1 MSDTI
6 PVTIVAGTP
15 NPLCYSDELERYN
28 AYIAATTAYITGS
41 NLQWIVSVGTP
52 APADQGKAWL
62 RIDVNGYPKEVLL
75 WVTASGTWVR
85 IFTVPHYPVSSGGVA
100 NALTATYNPTFLS
113 QAVGERYWFIA
124 AATNTGACT
133 LKVDSLPAYSIKKKV
148 NQDLAAG
155 EIVAGQVVELVWDGT
170 NYQMVSQSS
179 KASISTGDIA
189 PGTNGQTLRTRLNLT
204 PSLETI
210 WETSDYATPAG
221 SEQTLPA
228 VANEITFEHGLKI
241 NGTKVVPSEF
251 NAFFVCMTDDAGFT
265 AGRRLGY
272 KDVYFENESGDYF
285 FTITADETFVYLTRS
300 NAVTSLITTGGSP
313 GFSHN
318 TVLTAGNWK
327 AVAYAKI

>member
-1 MSDTI
+1 MADTI
-6 PVTIVAGTP
+6 PVTLTAGTLAP
-15 NPLCYSDELERYN
+15 PACYSNEQDRYN
-28 AYIAATTAYITGS
+28 AYIAATTASITGS

-100 NALTATYNPTFLS
+100 NALTATYNPTFLI

-124 AATNTGACT
+124 AATNTAACT
-133 LKVDSLPAYSIKKKV
+133 FKVDSLPAYSIKKKV

-179 KASISTGDIA
+179 KASISTSDIA
-189 PGTNGQTLRTRLNLT
+189 PGTNGQTLRTRLDLT
-204 PSLETI
+204 PALTTL

-228 VANEITFEHGLKI
+228 AGNQITFEHGLQI
-241 NGTKVVPSEF
+241 NGTKVVPNEF
-251 NAFFVCMTDDAGFT
+251 NAFFVCVTEDAGFPV
-265 AGRRLGY
+265 GVRMGY
-272 KDVYFENESGDYF
+272 KDIYMENGDGDYF
-285 FTITADETFVYLTRS
+285 FTLTADETFIYLTRS
-300 NAVTSLITTGGSP
+300 DIMTSLITTSAGKVY
-313 GFSHN
+313 N
-318 TVLTAGNWK
+318 AVLNSSSWK
-327 AVAYAKI
+327 AVAYGKI